1 MVKSMYAAVAGLRA
15 HQSKLDVISNN
26 IANVNTWGYKSM
38 SASFK
43 ESMYQKLSS
52 GSAGSVTDGGYGATN
67 PSMYGYGAMVSAISS
82 NFTQGSPSPTD
93 RGLDLYIEGPSF
105 FMVGPIYGSGD
116 SKNPNDCY
124 LSRVGDFEVRNGY
137 LVDSNG
143 RYVYGCTMEKG
154 SETHK
159 IETNEYESGTLTE
172 TKDKT
177 DHVGGITYDKIEVVG
192 NTLKPGDTFKPD
204 GVTERVVL
212 KVDGDDVYYATSD
225 NVKMDGTT
233 FTYGGKTGTFIDAKL
248 EGSSFTVTY
257 NKIYNVGDTYSDDD
271 GFTGKITKVEVDP
284 VTNKT
289 TISYQRVKNTNI
301 SYDGAAIDGMEFD
314 TSTGAYKLG
323 NTEGLKPIKIPTSCD
338 YFDEETQSWKT
349 ENNVTLNSLSI
360 DKNGMIQAT
369 SAKTG
374 KTYILGS
381 IALVNVAN
389 PNGMTKSE
397 GPYYK
402 LTGSAG
408 TATIVQAGGDSGK
421 LNSGYLEM
429 ANVDIANEFST
440 MITAQRGFQANS
452 KIITVTDEMLQELVN
467 MKR

>member
-172 TKDKT
+172 TKDCSKPI
-177 DHVGGITYDKIEVVG
+177 GGITCDKVDSTGV
-192 NTLKPGDTFKPD
+192 NVGDTVTVD
-204 GVTERVVL
+204 GVDRVIL
-212 KVDGDDVYYATSD
+212 MIDGSDAYYATSD
-225 NVKMDGTT
+225 NVKYDKATNM
-233 FTYGGKTGTFIDAKL
+233 FTYGNNTGELLDVKL
-248 EGSSFTVTY
+248 NGGSLTANINVVP
-257 NKIYNVGDTYSDDD
+257 KVGDSYPDQD
-271 GFTGKITKVEVDP
+271 GFTGKVTKVEYDP
-284 VTNKT
+284 VAKTT

-314 TSTGAYKLG
+314 TSTGSYKLG
-323 NTEGLKPIKIPTSCD
+323 NPEGLKPIKIPTSCD

-349 ENNVTLNSLSI
+349 ENNVTLNSFSI

-369 SAKTG
+369 SATTG

-381 IALVNVAN
+381 VALVNVAN